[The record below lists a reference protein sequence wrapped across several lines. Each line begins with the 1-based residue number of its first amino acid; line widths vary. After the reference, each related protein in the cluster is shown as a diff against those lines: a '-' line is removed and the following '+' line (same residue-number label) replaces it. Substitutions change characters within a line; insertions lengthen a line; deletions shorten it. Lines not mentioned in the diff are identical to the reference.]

1 MLPVRASKEAP
12 FLSASTPA
20 PACVSVCLCL
30 PPLVLLS
37 CCAVLCYAVLCCA
50 ALCFAVLCWPKSAP
64 TMLRGAQMRATLG
77 THPHTNCVPRPRSS
91 LLSCPC

>member
-50 ALCFAVLCWPKSAP
+50 VLRFALLCRAVL
-64 TMLRGAQMRATLG
+64 AQKR
-77 THPHTNCVPRPRSS
+77 THDVA
-91 LLSCPC
+91 